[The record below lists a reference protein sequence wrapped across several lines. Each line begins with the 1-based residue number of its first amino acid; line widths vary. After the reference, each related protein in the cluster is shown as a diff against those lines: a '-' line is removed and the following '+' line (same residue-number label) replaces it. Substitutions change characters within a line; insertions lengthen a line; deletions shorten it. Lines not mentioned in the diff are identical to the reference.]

1 MNIMRKIQT
10 SLVQSSLKAYTLLES
25 LLTLFMISFVTI
37 LLSSSVHRIF
47 TGVEEQVFFLEFE
60 RMYKTSQQLA
70 IFSHRPVVLDCTVST
85 ISNEYDRLK
94 LPSTVQL
101 QQEQQIL
108 LDHHGG
114 NSSLVKIEF
123 LTKEKKISY
132 QLYLGSGSYKKTE
145 K

>member
-10 SLVQSSLKAYTLLES
+10 SLLQSSLRAYTLLES
-25 LLTLFMISFVTI
+25 LLTLSMISFVTI

-70 IFSHRPVVLDCTVST
+70 ISSHRPVVLDCTAST
-85 ISNEYDRLK
+85 ISNGYDRLK

-108 LDHHGG
+108 VDHHGG

>member
-1 MNIMRKIQT
+1 MNIMQKTQT
-10 SLVQSSLKAYTLLES
+10 SLVQSSLRAYTLIES

-37 LLSSSVHRIF
+37 LLSGSVHSIF

-70 IFSHRPVVLDCTVST
+70 ISSNRPVVLDFTAST
-85 ISNEYDRLK
+85 ISNGYDRLK

-101 QQEQQIL
+101 RQAQQVL
-108 LDHHGG
+108 VDHHGG
-114 NSSLVKIEF
+114 NSSLAKIEF

-132 QLYLGSGSYKKTE
+132 QLYLGSGNYKKTE

>member
-1 MNIMRKIQT
+1 MNIMRKIPI
-10 SLVQSSLKAYTLLES
+10 SLAQSNLRAYTLLES

-37 LLSSSVHRIF
+37 LLSSSVHGVF

-70 IFSHRPVVLDCTVST
+70 ISSNRPVVLDFTTST
-85 ISNEYDRLK
+85 ISNGYERLT
-94 LPSTVQL
+94 LPSTVKL

-108 LDHHGG
+108 VDHHGG
-114 NSSLVKIEF
+114 NSSLAKIEF

-132 QLYLGSGSYKKTE
+132 QLYLGSGNYKKTE

>member
-1 MNIMRKIQT
+1 MRKIQT